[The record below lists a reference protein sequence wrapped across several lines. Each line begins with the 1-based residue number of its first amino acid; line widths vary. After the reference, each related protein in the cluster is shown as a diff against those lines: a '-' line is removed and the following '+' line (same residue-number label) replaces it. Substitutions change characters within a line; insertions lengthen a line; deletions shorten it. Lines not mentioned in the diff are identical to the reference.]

1 MIRFNNLPQMPHL
14 VEQDAKKN
22 EKVNYHIFTCQF
34 MVQLIGEGVEG
45 VSRWIDKIKKRGVQL
60 LDMDLLLFP
69 IVDNG
74 HYSLIVVAHPGLAMM
89 VIENENATGNTNWPG

>member
-1 MIRFNNLPQMPHL
+1 MPIHGAAYWGGCRRCFA
-14 VEQDAKKN
+14 VDRQNKK
-22 EKVNYHIFTCQF
+22 K
-34 MVQLIGEGVEG
+34 
-45 VSRWIDKIKKRGVQL
+45 GVQL